1 MSNSN
6 PYQLSPQDERTVR
19 TILSMAD
26 MEYDQRDRLIQHI
39 ENIARM
45 AYLEG
50 KLSQID
56 KQLERFKTT
65 EEQLNEQS

>member
-1 MSNSN
+1 MSDSN
-6 PYQLSPQDERTVR
+6 PYQLSPADERTVR
-19 TILSMAD
+19 TILSMTN
-26 MEYDQRDRLIQHI
+26 MEHDQRDRLIEHI

-50 KLSQID
+50 KLAQID
-56 KQLERFKTT
+56 KQLERFRKT